1 MKIITAVCKEIL
13 FYSQWWLQEAD
24 FLKGGEDNDGDG
36 KVAEGDSNDGGDD
49 DDAGGG
55 DGKTNGDCDDND
67 GGWWW

>member
-1 MKIITAVCKEIL
+1 MQRNTAVLKMIITRG
-13 FYSQWWLQEAD
+13 WLS
-24 FLKGGEDNDGDG
+24 GEDNDGDG